1 MSKRAKAKRVSPY
14 RQRAIDPMGGLRTL
28 NGRQPMSANQLTDLS
43 VGHWL
48 AFDNMIKNPS
58 TGYDFNIVSGSINMS
73 IVMAEHGIEEGAID
87 ILTRARDASKRTQE
101 RGEKT
106 DIWRYDGADI
116 DTIRT
121 ALSIHD
127 QQITQVTQGQM
138 VKVINDVRDRVERGH
153 VINEVAA

>member
-28 NGRQPMSANQLTDLS
+28 SDRQPMNENQLTDLAI
-43 VGHWL
+43 GYWL
-48 AFDNMIKNPS
+48 AFDNMTRRES
-58 TGYDFNIVSGSINMS
+58 TGYDWNIIAGSLNIA
-73 IVMAEHGIEEGAID
+73 IVMCEEGIKEEALD
-87 ILTRARDASKRTQE
+87 IFRRSRDASLRAKK
-101 RGEKT
+101 RGEEKG
-106 DIWRYDGADI
+106 IWRYDGADI

-127 QQITQVTQGQM
+127 QQITQITQGRM

-153 VINEVAA
+153 VINEVTA